1 MYVDC
6 AILSIMFLNYEMAI
20 GSTLSSS
27 NFNFSSNNILCFQN
41 NCFAKFSSCLL
52 VAKNDVCC
60 TYLVAQYKRPLKR
73 FILASVYTNIKA
85 TKCMH

>member
-1 MYVDC
+1 
-6 AILSIMFLNYEMAI
+6 MAI
-20 GSTLSSS
+20 RSALSSS
-27 NFNFSSNNILCFQN
+27 NLNFSDNILCFQN

-73 FILASVYTNIKA
+73 FISASVYTNIKA
-85 TKCMH
+85 TKCIAMESNNF